1 MANQSAK
8 EAAKRL
14 RDFRQT
20 HGGAILIVLA
30 LYVLVQFGLR
40 YSGWTTL
47 HTLVFVGCAV
57 TDFVCYSV
65 MYGHLEGGQLLKG
78 AGGLV
83 EASSDVL
90 YISLLGQATSVI
102 SDYCLWILA
111 IVPAVG
117 AYKILAMLG
126 TWMMTSRESEEESEQ
141 YLSKTQQKKMKR
153 MEKFGKR

>member
-90 YISLLGQATSVI
+90 YISIYIYMSWQATSVI
-102 SDYCLWILA
+102 SDYSLWILA

-117 AYKILAMLG
+117 TYKILAMLG
-126 TWMMTSRESEEESEQ
+126 TWMGAGACAARAEADHATN
-141 YLSKTQQKKMKR
+141 Y
-153 MEKFGKR
+153 